1 MKKNALAALYEKDGT
16 KKVLSSLIS
25 ILAGLLVGGIAVL
38 IVGLCNE
45 KISLTGAWDGIR
57 IIFAGIFSTGRDA
70 AGTLTW
76 GFNAVNLGNML
87 FRATPLI
94 MTGLSVAVAFK
105 TGLFNIGAPGQYL
118 ISTMVTLMVALS
130 IPSESVPVGVI
141 WVLAFLAGCL
151 SGALWG
157 AIPGLVKALLNINE
171 VLACIMTN
179 WIAANLVTWMF
190 DISSF
195 KNLTESTKSGY
206 IYKTTFNGVATPK
219 LGLDMLFP
227 GSQVNGGILV
237 AIVIAI
243 AMYIL
248 MNKTTLGYELKAC
261 GANRQYPG
269 QAQHRAVHGHRR
281 CAGRRR
287 RCAVLAVRQHGV
299 LLVHLSVPARRGLQ
313 RHPRGPAGGVQ
324 PHRGDLYRLLHVHAG
339 HLRPPADQ
347 LDGVQRVHH
356 RRHHRHHRVSVR
368 LLPGHPHDAVPEE
381 KAPRPCGGDCR
392 PGGGRRTGGGTGGG
406 THGTGRADSGS
417 DGGRRRPG
425 MTFLIQQTLIYAVPL
440 MIVALAGVFAERS
453 GIINLALEGIMIFG
467 AFIGVLFVRLMQGSE
482 AVLAA
487 KQAGDWVALQG
498 LELLTMLV
506 AAAMGAVFSLLLSF
520 ASINLRADQTIGG
533 TALNLMAPAL
543 VLFLIRIIAN
553 QNTLQ
558 MATGDSASWFM
569 LKKST
574 FGVDKSVD
582 WGFFGE
588 TFLNKIYLATYI
600 CILLF
605 IILSVILYKT
615 KFGLRLRA
623 CGENP
628 QAADSLGINV
638 YRMRYAGVTIS
649 GALAGMGGFVY
660 AMTTANCSSNGDVA
674 GFGFLA
680 LAVMIF
686 GNWKPLNI
694 AGASL
699 LFGLFKCIAAAY
711 ASIDIN
717 GDGVFLLADI
727 GISAHLYRMLPYLI
741 TLLVLAFTSKK
752 SRAPKAE
759 GIPYDKGQR

>member
-1 MKKNALAALYEKDGT
+1 
-16 KKVLSSLIS
+16 
-25 ILAGLLVGGIAVL
+25 
-38 IVGLCNE
+38 
-45 KISLTGAWDGIR
+45 
-57 IIFAGIFSTGRDA
+57 
-70 AGTLTW
+70 
-76 GFNAVNLGNML
+76 
-87 FRATPLI
+87 
-94 MTGLSVAVAFK
+94 
-105 TGLFNIGAPGQYL
+105 
-118 ISTMVTLMVALS
+118 
-130 IPSESVPVGVI
+130 
-141 WVLAFLAGCL
+141 
-151 SGALWG
+151 
-157 AIPGLVKALLNINE
+157 
-171 VLACIMTN
+171 
-179 WIAANLVTWMF
+179 
-190 DISSF
+190 
-195 KNLTESTKSGY
+195 
-206 IYKTTFNGVATPK
+206 
-219 LGLDMLFP
+219 
-227 GSQVNGGILV
+227 
-237 AIVIAI
+237 
-243 AMYIL
+243 
-248 MNKTTLGYELKAC
+248 
-261 GANRQYPG
+261 
-269 QAQHRAVHGHRR
+269 
-281 CAGRRR
+281 
-287 RCAVLAVRQHGV
+287 
-299 LLVHLSVPARRGLQ
+299 
-313 RHPRGPAGGVQ
+313 
-324 PHRGDLYRLLHVHAG
+324 
-339 HLRPPADQ
+339 
-347 LDGVQRVHH
+347 
-356 RRHHRHHRVSVR
+356 
-368 LLPGHPHDAVPEE
+368 
-381 KAPRPCGGDCR
+381 
-392 PGGGRRTGGGTGGG
+392 
-406 THGTGRADSGS
+406 
-417 DGGRRRPG
+417 
-425 MTFLIQQTLIYAVPL
+425 MTFLIKQTLIYAVPL

-467 AFIGVLFVRLMQGSE
+467 AFIGVLFVRLMQGSQ

-574 FGVDKSVD
+574 FGVDKNVD

-638 YRMRYAGVTIS
+638 KKMRYAGTTIS

-660 AMTTANCSSNGDVA
+660 AVTTANCSANGDVA

-686 GNWKPLNI
+686 GNWKPLNV
-694 AGASL
+694 AGGAL
-699 LFGLFKCIAAAY
+699 LFGLFKCIAACY
-711 ASIDIN
+711 STLDIN
-717 GDGVFLLADI
+717 GDGIYALTELGLNANF
-727 GISAHLYRMLPYLI
+727 YRLLPYVI
-741 TLLVLAFTSKK
+741 TLVVLAFTSKS